1 MFNTDDVSLK
11 ELQPPSLT
19 WEDFKKGCEDL
30 MNEGGF
36 HSDEISKTDDE
47 LVNTEIEEHVRP
59 KNKRENDKHVLRVYD
74 KPWRSRRV
82 SAKIFRIAP

>member
-1 MFNTDDVSLK
+1 MFNTDNVSLK

-36 HSDEISKTDDE
+36 HQ
-47 LVNTEIEEHVRP
+47 
-59 KNKRENDKHVLRVYD
+59 
-74 KPWRSRRV
+74 
-82 SAKIFRIAP
+82 